1 MSLDHDHM
9 ELLRVSTCGSVDDGK
24 STLIGR
30 ILYDSKSLF
39 DDQLEARERVSRLK
53 GDEQVN
59 WADLTDGLREEQEQ
73 GITIDV
79 AYRYFATP
87 RRKFI
92 VADTPGHVQYTRNMV
107 TGASTANLALVLVD
121 ARNGVIEQTRRH
133 SYIASLLG
141 IPHLVVCINKMDL
154 VDYSEARFDEIRA
167 DFSAFATKLD
177 IQDITCIPISALHG
191 EHVIETSD
199 KMPWHQGPSLMEF
212 LETVHIGSDRNL
224 MDARFPVQYVIRP
237 RSEAHHDYRGYAG
250 QVASGVFHVGDE
262 IMVLPTGI
270 RSKIK
275 SIDAFDQQLE
285 SAYASMSVSIQLE
298 SDVDIARG
306 GMLVKADDI
315 PYVTKELEAKV
326 CWMHERPMVI
336 GRKYEI
342 KHTTSSVKA
351 MCQELCYRVDVNT
364 LEEDYE
370 KEYLSLNE
378 VGHVR
383 FKLAK
388 PLMYDSYKRNR
399 SCGSFIVVDE
409 ATNSTVGAGM
419 IAEPSHDIPP
429 PDFEGYVI

>member
-39 DDQLEARERVSRLK
+39 DDQLEALERVSRLK

-399 SCGSFIVVDE
+399 SCGSFIIVDE
-409 ATNSTVGAGM
+409 ATNATVGAGM

>member
-39 DDQLEARERVSRLK
+39 DDQLEALERVSRLK

-285 SAYASMSVSIQLE
+285 AAYAPMSVSIQLE

-399 SCGSFIVVDE
+399 SCGSFIIVDE
-409 ATNSTVGAGM
+409 ATNATVGAGM

>member
-39 DDQLEARERVSRLK
+39 DDQLEALERVSRLK

-306 GMLVKADDI
+306 GMLVKVDDI

>member
-39 DDQLEARERVSRLK
+39 DDQLEALERVSRLK

-87 RRKFI
+87 KRKFI

-191 EHVIETSD
+191 EHVIEPSD
-199 KMPWHQGPSLMEF
+199 KMPWHHGPSLMKF
-212 LETVHIGSDRNL
+212 LENVHIGSDRNL
-224 MDARFPVQYVIRP
+224 TDARFPVQYVIRP
-237 RSEAHHDYRGYAG
+237 RSEAHHDYRGYGG

-270 RSKIK
+270 RSTIK
-275 SIDAFDQQLE
+275 SIDAFDQRLDT
-285 SAYASMSVSIQLE
+285 AYASMSVSIQLE
-298 SDVDIARG
+298 NDVDVSRG
-306 GMLVKADDI
+306 CMLVKADDI

-351 MCQELCYRVDVNT
+351 MCQELCHRVDVNT

-383 FKLAK
+383 FKLTK

-399 SCGSFIVVDE
+399 ACGAFIIVDE
-409 ATNSTVGAGM
+409 ATNATVGAGM
-419 IAEPSHDIPP
+419 IAEPSHDVPQ

>member
-39 DDQLEARERVSRLK
+39 DDQLEALERVSRLK

-409 ATNSTVGAGM
+409 ATNATVGAGM